1 MFDSCPGA
9 AQFTRTPTLKIK
21 KCPECGEN
29 VEIFSTDTQ
38 VKCGHC
44 GFIIYND
51 LESCIQWCKY
61 AKECVGEE
69 LYNKLKRK
77 RVLFLCVGNASRSQ
91 IAEALARKLS
101 SDRPDVRFASAGT
114 QPANKVEPKAV
125 EVLGEEGISWGGK
138 PKMFSDK
145 EPADAV
151 VTLGCD
157 VECPPIP
164 GAEIIAWDI
173 PGLKGKDIKEY
184 RRVLS
189 ILKRKISQLLEGMK

>member
-1 MFDSCPGA
+1 MFDKCPGA

-21 KCPECGEN
+21 RCPECAED
-29 VEIFSTDTQ
+29 VEIFSTDMQ
-38 VKCGHC
+38 VKCGNC

-77 RVLFLCVGNASRSQ
+77 RVVFLCVGNASRSQ
-91 IAEALARKLS
+91 IAEALAKKLCH
-101 SDRPDVRFASAGT
+101 RPNLQFASAGT
-114 QPANKVEPKAV
+114 QPADEVEPKAL
-125 EVLGEEGISWGGK
+125 EVLREEGITWHGK
-138 PKMFSDK
+138 PKTVPDK
-145 EPADAV
+145 EAADVV
-151 VTLGCD
+151 VTLGGE
-157 VECPPIP
+157 VECPTIS

-173 PGLKGKDIKEY
+173 PDPKGKDVKEY

-189 ILKRKISQLLEGMK
+189 MIKRKISQLLKQVE

>member
-21 KCPECGEN
+21 RCPECGGN
-29 VEIFSTDTQ
+29 VEIFSTDLR
-38 VKCGHC
+38 VNCDNC

-91 IAEALARKLS
+91 IAEALARKLC
-101 SDRPDVRFASAGT
+101 DTPKLQFTSAGT
-114 QPANKVEPKAV
+114 RPADEIEPKAV
-125 EVLGEEGISWGGK
+125 EVLKEEGITWQGK
-138 PKMFSDK
+138 PKMFSEK
-145 EPADAV
+145 EPADV
-151 VTLGCD
+151 VITLGCG
-157 VECPPIP
+157 VECPTIP

-173 PGLKGKDIKEY
+173 PDPKGKDIKEY
-184 RRVLS
+184 RKVLS
-189 ILKRKISQLLEGMK
+189 MIKRKVSQLLKKME

>member
-21 KCPECGEN
+21 RCPECGEY

-38 VKCGHC
+38 VKCDHC

-69 LYNKLKRK
+69 LYDKLKRK

-91 IAEALARKLS
+91 IAEALARRLS
-101 SDRPDVRFASAGT
+101 SDRPNVQFASAGT
-114 QPANKVEPKAV
+114 QPANKVEPKAI
-125 EVLGEEGISWGGK
+125 EVLGEEGISWRGK

-145 EPADAV
+145 EPADVV

-157 VECPPIP
+157 VECPAIP
-164 GAEIIAWDI
+164 EAKIIAWDI
-173 PGLKGKDIKEY
+173 PDLKGKDIKEY

-189 ILKRKISQLLEGMK
+189 ILKRRVSQLLRRME

>member
-21 KCPECGEN
+21 RCPECGGN
-29 VEIFSTDTQ
+29 VEIFSTDMQ
-38 VKCGHC
+38 VKCDHC

-101 SDRPDVRFASAGT
+101 SDRPDVQFTSAGT

-125 EVLGEEGISWGGK
+125 KVLREEGISWRGK

-145 EPADAV
+145 EPADVV

-157 VECPPIP
+157 VECPAIP

-173 PGLKGKDIKEY
+173 PDLKGKDIKEY

-189 ILKRKISQLLEGMK
+189 ILKRRVSQLLKRVE